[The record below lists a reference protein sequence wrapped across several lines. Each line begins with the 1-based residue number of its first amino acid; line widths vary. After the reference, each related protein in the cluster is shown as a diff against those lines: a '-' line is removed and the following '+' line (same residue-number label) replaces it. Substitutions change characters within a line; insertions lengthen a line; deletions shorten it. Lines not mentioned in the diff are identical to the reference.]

1 MPTINLPC
9 ELMIFMKADYYNKT
23 YIDTYMAPLDTPTF
37 IGTPKA
43 PTAAAGTNT
52 T

>member
-1 MPTINLPC
+1 
-9 ELMIFMKADYYNKT
+9 MIFMKADYYTKD

-37 IGTPKA
+37 TGVPKA